1 MISHFLG
8 YSSVVLFLYCLFYK
22 KINKYFGKIKLSRL
36 LKFHYVI
43 GIIGFIF
50 AIVHSALSI
59 IDFHITFGTIGLI
72 LYLFVLISGIVIAR
86 LKGKNRK
93 NAIYVHIA
101 LSIFTLIFIFFHISE
116 HLILG

>member
-1 MISHFLG
+1 MRSLT
-8 YSSVVLFLYCLFYK
+8 L
-22 KINKYFGKIKLSRL
+22 LS
-36 LKFHYVI
+36 Y
-43 GIIGFIF
+43 
-50 AIVHSALSI
+50 ALTLANS
-59 IDFHITFGTIGLI
+59 DSKRASL
-72 LYLFVLISGIVIAR
+72 LFVLISGIVIAR